1 MKVGFYQQK
10 GRIVMKKFKVNI
22 VETYKR
28 TIEIEAESED
38 EAYDMVEEKIME
50 GEIDVPCDGGDYDYS
65 RDLFVSETK
74 E

>member
-1 MKVGFYQQK
+1 
-10 GRIVMKKFKVNI
+10 MKKFKVDI

-38 EAYDMVEEKIME
+38 EAYEMIEEKIME

>member
-1 MKVGFYQQK
+1 
-10 GRIVMKKFKVNI
+10 MKKFKVNI

-50 GEIDVPCDGGDYDYS
+50 GEIDVPCDGGDYDYL

>member
-1 MKVGFYQQK
+1 
-10 GRIVMKKFKVNI
+10 MKKFKVNI

-28 TIEIEAESED
+28 TIEIEAENED

-65 RDLFVSETK
+65 RDLFVSKTK

>member
-1 MKVGFYQQK
+1 
-10 GRIVMKKFKVNI
+10 MKKFKVDI

-28 TIEIEAESED
+28 TIIIEAENDD
-38 EAYDMVEEKIME
+38 EAYEVVDEKVTE
-50 GEIDVPCDGGDYDYS
+50 GEIDLPCDGGDYDYS

>member
-1 MKVGFYQQK
+1 
-10 GRIVMKKFKVNI
+10 MKKFKVNI